1 MTVDLV
7 VLKDPV
13 VLLRD
18 VGPQQTGGYLSVASG
33 REELPDVME
42 QGRHD
47 GLGVRPVPGHEM
59 LGSLLL
65 LNLTSVPGWRTED
78 CVGRDQQARLAPSPS
93 NWIVIFHILLF

>member
-1 MTVDLV
+1 MTADLV
-7 VLKDPV
+7 VLQDPV

-47 GLGVRPVPGHEM
+47 GLGVRPVPGHER

-65 LNLTSVPGWRTED
+65 LNLTSVP
-78 CVGRDQQARLAPSPS
+78 V
-93 NWIVIFHILLF
+93 